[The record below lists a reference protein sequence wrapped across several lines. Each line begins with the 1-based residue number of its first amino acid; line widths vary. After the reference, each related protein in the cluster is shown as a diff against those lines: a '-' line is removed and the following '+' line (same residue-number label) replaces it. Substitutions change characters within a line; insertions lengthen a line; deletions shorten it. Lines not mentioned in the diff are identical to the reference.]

1 MSYLVISFSHK
12 NIDIKMREKLAFNG
26 EEDKERYL
34 KQILENEHTKEAV
47 VLSTCNRVEIVTR
60 SSNINNSARNIIE
73 KLSAY
78 SGLDFDTL
86 YERADI
92 YDNDGAVHHLFSVA
106 SALDS
111 LVIGETQ
118 IVGQLK
124 DAFRFSQAKGHCSTN
139 ITRVMTYAFKCAANV
154 RNATSLGTG
163 SVSVA
168 STAVAKAKAII
179 GNTKGVKALVIG
191 AGEMSELTIKHLL
204 SSGFDVV
211 LTSRDIK
218 KAQNLANTFLTE
230 SAKAQEVKVDV
241 EPYSEL
247 TNLLAQIPVMITATS
262 APYPIITKENAPSS
276 LINRYWFDIAVPRD
290 IDENISLSGLE
301 VFTVDDLQDI
311 VNENMSLRAEQAKT
325 AYGIVSRMSMEF
337 FEWLKSLEIEP
348 VVKNLYLKGE
358 TIIDK
363 KVKNAI
369 KKGYI
374 RADEEE
380 NIRKLCQTVITE
392 YLHNPSRQLKDIS
405 KNMECDVVVST
416 VQNMF
421 GLSNDSNLSNKYK
434 CDHITKN

>member
-1 MSYLVISFSHK
+1 MSYLIISFSHK
-12 NIDIKMREKLAFNG
+12 NIDIKMREKLAFG
-26 EEDKERYL
+26 SDEDKDRFL
-34 KQILENEHTKEAV
+34 KQILENQHTKEAV
-47 VLSTCNRVEIVTR
+47 LLSTCNRVEIITR
-60 SSNINNSARNIIE
+60 SSNIKISAKDIIE
-73 KLSAY
+73 KLAFY
-78 SGLDFDTL
+78 SKVDFDML
-86 YERADI
+86 YDRADI

-124 DAFRFSQAKGHCSTN
+124 DAFRFSQAKEHCSTN
-139 ITRVMTYAFKCAANV
+139 IVRVMNYAFKCAANV

-168 STAVAKAKAII
+168 STAVAKAKEII

-218 KAQNLANTFLTE
+218 KAQNLASTFE
-230 SAKAQEVKVDV
+230 SNVAV

-247 TNLLAQIPVMITATS
+247 SNLLSQIPVMITATS
-262 APYPIITKENAPSS
+262 APYPIITKDNAPSS
-276 LINRYWFDIAVPRD
+276 SINRYWFDIAVPRD
-290 IDENISLSGLE
+290 IDENISLHGLE
-301 VFTVDDLQDI
+301 IFSVDDLQDI

-337 FEWLKSLEIEP
+337 FEWLKSLEMEP
-348 VVKNLYLKGE
+348 IVKNLYVKGE

-369 KKGYI
+369 KKGFI
-374 RADEEE
+374 NAQDEE

-392 YLHNPSRQLKDIS
+392 YLHTPSKRLKDIS

-421 GLSNDSNLSNKYK
+421 GLNNDSNISNKYK
-434 CDHITKN
+434 CDHLTKN

>member
-60 SSNINNSARNIIE
+60 SSNINNSAKNIIE

-139 ITRVMTYAFKCAANV
+139 ITRVMHYAFKCAANV
-154 RNATSLGTG
+154 RTATSLGTG

-168 STAVAKAKAII
+168 STAVAKAKDII

-211 LTSRDIK
+211 LTSRDLK
-218 KAQNLANTFLTE
+218 KAQILADTFET
-230 SAKAQEVKVDV
+230 KIEVV
-241 EPYSEL
+241 PYSEL
-247 TNLLAQIPVMITATS
+247 SNLLSQIPVMITATS

-276 LINRYWFDIAVPRD
+276 SINRYWFDIAVPRD

-421 GLSNDSNLSNKYK
+421 GLSNDSNVSNKYK

>member
-12 NIDIKMREKLAFNG
+12 NIDIKMREKLAFG
-26 EEDKERYL
+26 SDEDKDRFL
-34 KQILENEHTKEAV
+34 KQILENDHTKEAV
-47 VLSTCNRVEIVTR
+47 LLSTCNRVEIITR
-60 SSNINNSARNIIE
+60 SSNIKISARNIIE
-73 KLSAY
+73 KLAFY
-78 SGLDFDTL
+78 SKLDFDTL
-86 YERADI
+86 YNRADI

-139 ITRVMTYAFKCAANV
+139 ITRVMHYAFKCAANV

-168 STAVAKAKAII
+168 STAVAKAKEII
-179 GNTKGVKALVIG
+179 GNTKDVKALVIG

-218 KAQNLANTFLTE
+218 KAQNLAATFDIE
-230 SAKAQEVKVDV
+230 ISV

-247 TNLLAQIPVMITATS
+247 TNLLAKIPVMITATS

-276 LINRYWFDIAVPRD
+276 PIARYWFDIAVPRD

-301 VFTVDDLQDI
+301 IFSVDDLQDI

-348 VVKNLYLKGE
+348 VVKNLYVKGE

-369 KKGYI
+369 KKGFI
-374 RADEEE
+374 SAADEE

-392 YLHNPSRQLKDIS
+392 YLHNPSKQLKDIS
-405 KNMECDVVVST
+405 KNMECDIVVST

-421 GLSNDSNLSNKYK
+421 GLSNNSNLASKHK
-434 CDHITKN
+434 CDHLSKN

>member
-12 NIDIKMREKLAFNG
+12 NIDIKMREKLAFNSD
-26 EEDKERYL
+26 EDKDRFI
-34 KQILENEHTKEAV
+34 KTILENEYTKEAV
-47 VLSTCNRVEIVTR
+47 LLSTCNRVEIITR
-60 SSNINNSARNIIE
+60 SSNIKISSKDIIK
-73 KLSAY
+73 KLASY
-78 SGLDFDTL
+78 SRLDFDIL
-86 YERADI
+86 YDRADI
-92 YDNDGAVHHLFSVA
+92 YDNAGAVHHLFSVA

-139 ITRVMTYAFKCAANV
+139 ITRVMTFAFKCAANV

-168 STAVAKAKAII
+168 STAVAKAKDII

-211 LTSRDIK
+211 LTSRDLK
-218 KAQNLANTFLTE
+218 KAQNLAATFD
-230 SAKAQEVKVDV
+230 SVVSV
-241 EPYSEL
+241 EPYVEL
-247 TNLLAQIPVMITATS
+247 TQLLAKTPVMITATS
-262 APYPIITKENAPSS
+262 APYPIITKENAPSAS
-276 LINRYWFDIAVPRD
+276 IDRYWFDIAVPRD

-301 VFTVDDLQDI
+301 IFSVDDLQDI

-325 AYGIVSRMSMEF
+325 AYGIVSRMSLEF

-348 VVKNLYLKGE
+348 IVKNLYLKGE

-369 KKGYI
+369 KKGFI
-374 RADEEE
+374 RAEEEE

-392 YLHNPSRQLKDIS
+392 YLHNPSKQLKDIS
-405 KNMECDVVVST
+405 KNMECDIVVGT

-421 GLSNDSNLSNKYK
+421 GLNSDSNLPNKYK
-434 CDHITKN
+434 CDHISKN

>member
-1 MSYLVISFSHK
+1 MSYLIISFSHK
-12 NIDIKMREKLAFNG
+12 NTDIKMREKLAFSS
-26 EEDKERYL
+26 EEDKERFIKVL
-34 KQILENEHTKEAV
+34 LENESTKEV
-47 VLSTCNRVEIVTR
+47 VLLSTCNRVEIITR
-60 SSNINNSARNIIE
+60 SSNIKQSSRNIIE
-73 KLSAY
+73 KLANY
-78 SGLDFDTL
+78 SGVEFDTL
-86 YERADI
+86 YNRADI

-124 DAFRFSQAKGHCSTN
+124 DAFRFSQAKNYCGAN
-139 ITRVMTYAFKCAANV
+139 ITRVMHYAFKCAANV

-168 STAVAKAKAII
+168 STAVAKAKEII

-191 AGEMSELTIKHLL
+191 AGEMSELTVKHLI

-218 KAQNLANTFLTE
+218 KAQNLASSF
-230 SAKAQEVKVDV
+230 EVHVSV

-247 TNLLAQIPVMITATS
+247 SNLLAKIPVMITATS

-276 LINRYWFDIAVPRD
+276 SINRYWFDITVPRD
-290 IDENISLSGLE
+290 IDENISLSNLE
-301 VFTVDDLQDI
+301 VYSVDDLQDI

-325 AYGIVSRMSMEF
+325 AYGIVSRMSLEF

-348 VVKNLYLKGE
+348 MVKNLYIKGDS
-358 TIIDK
+358 IIDK

-369 KKGYI
+369 KKGFI
-374 RADEEE
+374 KAEDEE

-392 YLHNPSRQLKDIS
+392 YLHNPSKQLKDIS
-405 KNMECDVVVST
+405 KNMECDVVIGA

-421 GLSNDSNLSNKYK
+421 GLSNDSSLSNKYK
-434 CDHITKN
+434 CDHLTKN

>member
-1 MSYLVISFSHK
+1 MSYLIISFSHK
-12 NIDIKMREKLAFNG
+12 NIDIKMREKLAFG
-26 EEDKERYL
+26 SVEDKDRFIRV
-34 KQILENEHTKEAV
+34 ILENEHTKEV
-47 VLSTCNRVEIVTR
+47 VLLSTCNRVEIITR
-60 SSNINNSARNIIE
+60 STNIKVSAKNIIE
-73 KLSAY
+73 KLASY
-78 SGLDFDTL
+78 SGVDFDIL

-92 YDNDGAVHHLFSVA
+92 YDDDGAVHHLFSVA

-124 DAFRFSQAKGHCSTN
+124 DAFRFSQSKTYCGSN
-139 ITRVMTYAFKCAANV
+139 ITKVMHYAFKCAANV

-168 STAVAKAKAII
+168 STAVAKAKDII
-179 GNTKGVKALVIG
+179 RNTKGVKALVIG
-191 AGEMSELTIKHLL
+191 AGEMSELTIKHLI

-218 KAQNLANTFLTE
+218 KAQNLASSF
-230 SAKAQEVKVDV
+230 EVHVSVD
-241 EPYSEL
+241 PYSEL
-247 TNLLAQIPVMITATS
+247 ENLLEHIPVMVTATS
-262 APYPIITKENAPSS
+262 APYPIITIANAPSS
-276 LINRYWFDIAVPRD
+276 NIDRYWFDIAVPRD
-290 IDENISLSGLE
+290 IDEDISLAGLE
-301 VFTVDDLQDI
+301 IYSVDDLQDI

-325 AYGIVSRMSMEF
+325 AYGIVSRMSVEF

-348 VVKNLYLKGE
+348 VVKHLYTKGE

-374 RADEEE
+374 NASDEE

-392 YLHNPSRQLKDIS
+392 YLHNPSKRLKDIS
-405 KNMECDVVVST
+405 RNMECDIVVSAI
-416 VQNMF
+416 QNMF
-421 GLSNDSNLSNKYK
+421 SLTSESASSAKYK
-434 CDHITKN
+434 CDHLTKN

>member
-1 MSYLVISFSHK
+1 MSYLIISFSHK
-12 NIDIKMREKLAFNG
+12 NIDLKMREKLAFNSP
-26 EEDKERYL
+26 EDKERFI
-34 KQILENEHTKEAV
+34 KIILENETTKEAV
-47 VLSTCNRVEIVTR
+47 LLSTCNRVEIITR
-60 SSNINNSARNIIE
+60 SSNIKQSSKDIIE
-73 KLSAY
+73 KLATY
-78 SGLDFDTL
+78 SGLNFDIL

-124 DAFRFSQAKGHCSTN
+124 DAFRFSQAKGYCATS
-139 ITRVMTYAFKCAANV
+139 ITRVMHYAFKCAANV

-168 STAVAKAKAII
+168 STAVAKAKDII

-191 AGEMSELTIKHLL
+191 AGEMSELTVKHLI
-204 SSGFDVV
+204 SSGFDVTI
-211 LTSRDIK
+211 TSRDMK
-218 KAQNLANTFLTE
+218 KAQNLASTFEVHVNVE
-230 SAKAQEVKVDV
+230 S
-241 EPYSEL
+241 YSEL
-247 TNLLAQIPVMITATS
+247 SNLLEKIPVMITATS
-262 APYPIITKENAPSS
+262 APYPIITKQNAPSS
-276 LINRYWFDIAVPRD
+276 SISRYWFDIAVPRD
-290 IDENISLSGLE
+290 IDEDISLSNLE
-301 VFTVDDLQDI
+301 IYSVDDLQDI

-348 VVKNLYLKGE
+348 IVKNLYIKGE
-358 TIIDK
+358 EIIDK

-369 KKGYI
+369 KKGFI
-374 RADEEE
+374 NEEDEE

-405 KNMECDVVVST
+405 KNMECDVVIGT

-434 CDHITKN
+434 CDHLSKN

>member
-26 EEDKERYL
+26 DEDKDRYL

-60 SSNINNSARNIIE
+60 SSNIKNSAKNIIE
-73 KLSAY
+73 KLASY

-139 ITRVMTYAFKCAANV
+139 ITRVMHYAFKCAANV

-168 STAVAKAKAII
+168 STAVAKAKDII

-211 LTSRDIK
+211 LTSRDLK
-218 KAQNLANTFLTE
+218 KAQILADTFETNV
-230 SAKAQEVKVDV
+230 SV

-247 TNLLAQIPVMITATS
+247 SNLLSRIPVMITATS

-276 LINRYWFDIAVPRD
+276 SINRYWFDIAVPRD

-301 VFTVDDLQDI
+301 IFSVDDLQDI
-311 VNENMSLRAEQAKT
+311 VNENMSLRAEQAKM
-325 AYGIVSRMSMEF
+325 AYSIVSRMSMEF

-358 TIIDK
+358 EIIDK
-363 KVKNAI
+363 KVRNAI
-369 KKGYI
+369 KKGFI
-374 RADEEE
+374 KADEEE

-392 YLHNPSRQLKDIS
+392 YLHNPSKQLKDIS
-405 KNMECDVVVST
+405 KNMECDVVVGT

-421 GLSNDSNLSNKYK
+421 GLNNDSNLSNKYK
-434 CDHITKN
+434 CDHISKN

>member
-1 MSYLVISFSHK
+1 MSYLIISFSHK
-12 NIDIKMREKLAFNG
+12 NIDIKMREKLAFSS
-26 EEDKERYL
+26 EEDKDRFIRT
-34 KQILENEHTKEAV
+34 ILENECTKEAV
-47 VLSTCNRVEIVTR
+47 LLSTCNRVEIITR
-60 SSNINNSARNIIE
+60 SSNIKVSAKNIIE
-73 KLSAY
+73 KLASY

-86 YERADI
+86 YNRADI

-124 DAFRFSQAKGHCSTN
+124 DAFRFSQAKGHCSLS
-139 ITRVMTYAFKCAANV
+139 ITRVMQFAFKCAANV

-168 STAVAKAKAII
+168 STAVAKAKDII
-179 GNTKGVKALVIG
+179 GNTKGIKALVIG

-211 LTSRDIK
+211 LTSRDLK
-218 KAQNLANTFLTE
+218 KAQILASSFE
-230 SAKAQEVKVDV
+230 SNISV

-247 TNLLAQIPVMITATS
+247 PNLLAKIPVMITATS
-262 APYPIITKENAPSS
+262 APYPIITRENAPTSS
-276 LINRYWFDIAVPRD
+276 INRYWFDIAVPRD
-290 IDENISLSGLE
+290 IDENISMSGLE
-301 VFTVDDLQDI
+301 IFSVDDLQDI

-348 VVKNLYLKGE
+348 VVKNLYVKGE
-358 TIIDK
+358 VIIDK

-369 KKGYI
+369 KKGFI
-374 RADEEE
+374 KKEDEE
-380 NIRKLCQTVITE
+380 NIKKLCQTVITE
-392 YLHNPSRQLKDIS
+392 YLHNPSKQLKDIS
-405 KNMECDVVVST
+405 KNMECDIVIGT

-421 GLSNDSNLSNKYK
+421 GLNRDSISSSKYK
-434 CDHITKN
+434 CEHLTKN

>member
-1 MSYLVISFSHK
+1 MSYLIISFSHK
-12 NIDIKMREKLAFNG
+12 NTDIKMREKLAFSSEG
-26 EEDKERYL
+26 DKERFIKVL
-34 KQILENEHTKEAV
+34 LDNESTKEV
-47 VLSTCNRVEIVTR
+47 VLLSTCNRVEIITR
-60 SSNINNSARNIIE
+60 SSNIKQSSRNIIE
-73 KLSAY
+73 KLANY
-78 SGLDFDTL
+78 SGVEFDTL
-86 YERADI
+86 YNRADI

-124 DAFRFSQAKGHCSTN
+124 DAFRFSQAKNYCGAN
-139 ITRVMTYAFKCAANV
+139 ITRVMHYAFKCAANV

-168 STAVAKAKAII
+168 STAVAKAKEII

-191 AGEMSELTIKHLL
+191 AGEMSELTVKHLI

-218 KAQNLANTFLTE
+218 KAQNLASSF
-230 SAKAQEVKVDV
+230 EVHVSV

-247 TNLLAQIPVMITATS
+247 SNLLAKTPVMITATS

-276 LINRYWFDIAVPRD
+276 SIDRYWFDIAVPRD
-290 IDENISLSGLE
+290 IDENISLSNLE
-301 VFTVDDLQDI
+301 VYSVDDLQDI

-325 AYGIVSRMSMEF
+325 AYGIVSRMSLEF

-348 VVKNLYLKGE
+348 MVKNLYVKGDS
-358 TIIDK
+358 IIDK

-369 KKGYI
+369 KKGFI
-374 RADEEE
+374 KAEDEE

-392 YLHNPSRQLKDIS
+392 YLHNPSKQLKDIS
-405 KNMECDVVVST
+405 KNMECDVVIGA

-421 GLSNDSNLSNKYK
+421 GLSNDSSLSNKYK
-434 CDHITKN
+434 CDHLTKN

>member
-12 NIDIKMREKLAFNG
+12 NIDIKMREKLAFSST
-26 EEDKERYL
+26 EDKDRFIRVL
-34 KQILENEHTKEAV
+34 LEHECTKEV
-47 VLSTCNRVEIVTR
+47 VLLSTCNRVEIITR
-60 SSNINNSARNIIE
+60 SSSIKASARNIIE
-73 KLSAY
+73 KLASY
-78 SGLDFDTL
+78 SGVDFDVL

-124 DAFRFSQAKGHCSTN
+124 DAFRFSQSKNYCSSN
-139 ITRVMTYAFKCAANV
+139 ITRVMHYAFKCAANV

-168 STAVAKAKAII
+168 STAVAKAKDII
-179 GNTKGVKALVIG
+179 KNTKGVKALVIG
-191 AGEMSELTIKHLL
+191 AGEMSELTIKHLI

-211 LTSRDIK
+211 LTSRDLK
-218 KAQNLANTFLTE
+218 KAQILANSF
-230 SAKAQEVKVDV
+230 EVHVSV

-247 TNLLAQIPVMITATS
+247 SNLLAKIPVMITATA

-276 LINRYWFDIAVPRD
+276 SMDRYWFDIAVPRD
-290 IDENISLSGLE
+290 IDENISLNGLE
-301 VFTVDDLQDI
+301 IYSVDDLQDI

-325 AYGIVSRMSMEF
+325 AYSIVSRMSVEF

-348 VVKNLYLKGE
+348 VVKHLYVKGE
-358 TIIDK
+358 DIIDK

-369 KKGYI
+369 KKGFI
-374 RADEEE
+374 SASDEE

-392 YLHNPSRQLKDIS
+392 YLHNPSKQLKDIS
-405 KNMECDVVVST
+405 KNMECDIVVGA

-421 GLSNDSNLSNKYK
+421 GLTSDSNRSNKYR
-434 CDHITKN
+434 CDHLIKN

>member
-12 NIDIKMREKLAFNG
+12 NIDIKMREKLAFNSD
-26 EEDKERYL
+26 EEKDRFI
-34 KQILENEHTKEAV
+34 KQILENQHTKEAV
-47 VLSTCNRVEIVTR
+47 LLSTCNRVEIITR
-60 SSNINNSARNIIE
+60 SSNIKISARDIIE
-73 KLSAY
+73 KLATHSKV
-78 SGLDFDTL
+78 DFDIL
-86 YERADI
+86 YDRADI

-139 ITRVMTYAFKCAANV
+139 ITRVMTFAFKCAANV

-168 STAVAKAKAII
+168 STAVAKAKDII

-204 SSGFDVV
+204 SSGFDVA
-211 LTSRDIK
+211 LTSRDLK
-218 KAQNLANTFLTE
+218 KAQNLATTFE
-230 SAKAQEVKVDV
+230 SKIDV

-247 TNLLAQIPVMITATS
+247 TNLLAKIPVMITATS

-276 LINRYWFDIAVPRD
+276 SIERYWFDIAVPRD

-301 VFTVDDLQDI
+301 IFSVDDLQDI

-348 VVKNLYLKGE
+348 IVKNLYLKGE
-358 TIIDK
+358 DIIDK
-363 KVKNAI
+363 KIKSAI
-369 KKGYI
+369 KKGFI
-374 RADEEE
+374 KADDEE

-392 YLHNPSRQLKDIS
+392 YLHTPSKKLKDIS
-405 KNMECDVVVST
+405 KNMECDMVVGT

-421 GLSNDSNLSNKYK
+421 GLSNDSSLPNKYK
-434 CDHITKN
+434 CDHLSKN

>member
-26 EEDKERYL
+26 DEDKDRYL

-60 SSNINNSARNIIE
+60 SSNIKNSAKNIIE
-73 KLSAY
+73 KLASY

-139 ITRVMTYAFKCAANV
+139 ITRVMHYAFKCAANV

-168 STAVAKAKAII
+168 STAVAKAKDII

-211 LTSRDIK
+211 LTSRDLK
-218 KAQNLANTFLTE
+218 KAQILADTFDTNV
-230 SAKAQEVKVDV
+230 SV

-247 TNLLAQIPVMITATS
+247 SNLLSRIPVMITATS

-276 LINRYWFDIAVPRD
+276 SIARYWFDIAVPRD

-301 VFTVDDLQDI
+301 IFSVDDLQDI
-311 VNENMSLRAEQAKT
+311 VNENMSLRAEQAKM
-325 AYGIVSRMSMEF
+325 AYSIVSRMSMEF

-358 TIIDK
+358 EIIDK

-369 KKGYI
+369 KKGFI
-374 RADEEE
+374 KADEEE

-392 YLHNPSRQLKDIS
+392 YLHNPSKQLKDIS
-405 KNMECDVVVST
+405 KNMECDVVVGT
-416 VQNMF
+416 VQNIF
-421 GLSNDSNLSNKYK
+421 GLNSDSNLSNKYK
-434 CDHITKN
+434 CDHISKN

>member
-12 NIDIKMREKLAFNG
+12 NIDIKMREKLAFNSD
-26 EEDKERYL
+26 EEKDRFI
-34 KQILENEHTKEAV
+34 KQILENQHTKEAV
-47 VLSTCNRVEIVTR
+47 LLSTCNRVEIITR
-60 SSNINNSARNIIE
+60 SSNIKISARDIIE
-73 KLSAY
+73 KLATHSKV
-78 SGLDFDTL
+78 DFELL
-86 YERADI
+86 YDRADI

-139 ITRVMTYAFKCAANV
+139 ITRVMTFAFKCAANV

-168 STAVAKAKAII
+168 STAVAKAKDII

-191 AGEMSELTIKHLL
+191 AGEMSELTIKHLI

-211 LTSRDIK
+211 LTSRDLK
-218 KAQNLANTFLTE
+218 KAQILADTF
-230 SAKAQEVKVDV
+230 DV
-241 EPYSEL
+241 NVSVQPYSEL
-247 TNLLAQIPVMITATS
+247 SNLLAITPVMITATS

-276 LINRYWFDIAVPRD
+276 SIARYWFDIAVPRD

-301 VFTVDDLQDI
+301 IFSVDDLQDI

-348 VVKNLYLKGE
+348 VVKNLYVKGE

-369 KKGYI
+369 KKGFI
-374 RADEEE
+374 KADDEE

-392 YLHNPSRQLKDIS
+392 YLHSPSKKLKDIS
-405 KNMECDVVVST
+405 KNMECDIVVST

-421 GLSNDSNLSNKYK
+421 GLSNDSSLSNKYK
-434 CDHITKN
+434 CDHISKN

>member
-12 NIDIKMREKLAFNG
+12 NIDIKMREKLAFNSD
-26 EEDKERYL
+26 EEKDRFI
-34 KQILENEHTKEAV
+34 KQILENQHTKEAV
-47 VLSTCNRVEIVTR
+47 LLSTCNRVEIITR
-60 SSNINNSARNIIE
+60 SSNIKISARDIIE
-73 KLSAY
+73 KLATHSKV
-78 SGLDFDTL
+78 DFDIL
-86 YERADI
+86 YDRADI

-139 ITRVMTYAFKCAANV
+139 ITRVMTFAFKCAANV

-168 STAVAKAKAII
+168 STAVAKAKDII

-204 SSGFDVV
+204 SSGFDVA
-211 LTSRDIK
+211 LTSRDLK
-218 KAQNLANTFLTE
+218 KAQNLATTFE
-230 SAKAQEVKVDV
+230 SKIDV

-247 TNLLAQIPVMITATS
+247 TNLLAKIPVMITATS

-276 LINRYWFDIAVPRD
+276 SINRYWFDIAVPRD

-301 VFTVDDLQDI
+301 IFSVDDLQDI

-348 VVKNLYLKGE
+348 IVKNLYLKGE
-358 TIIDK
+358 DIIDK
-363 KVKNAI
+363 KIKSAI
-369 KKGYI
+369 KKGFI
-374 RADEEE
+374 KADDEE

-392 YLHNPSRQLKDIS
+392 YLHTPSKKLKDIS
-405 KNMECDVVVST
+405 KNMECDMVVGT

-421 GLSNDSNLSNKYK
+421 GLSNDSSLPNKYK
-434 CDHITKN
+434 CDHLSKN

>member
-1 MSYLVISFSHK
+1 MSYLIISFSHK
-12 NIDIKMREKLAFNG
+12 NIDLKMREKLAFNSF
-26 EEDKERYL
+26 EDKERFIKL
-34 KQILENEHTKEAV
+34 ILENETTKEAV
-47 VLSTCNRVEIVTR
+47 LLSTCNRVEIITR
-60 SSNINNSARNIIE
+60 SSNIKQSSKDIIE
-73 KLSAY
+73 KLATY
-78 SGLDFDTL
+78 SGLDFDIL
-86 YERADI
+86 YKRADI

-124 DAFRFSQAKGHCSTN
+124 DAFRFSQAKGYCATN
-139 ITRVMTYAFKCAANV
+139 ITRVMHYAFKCAANV

-168 STAVAKAKAII
+168 STAVAKAKDII
-179 GNTKGVKALVIG
+179 GNTKGIKALVIG
-191 AGEMSELTIKHLL
+191 AGEMSELTVKHLI
-204 SSGFDVV
+204 SSGFDVTI
-211 LTSRDIK
+211 TSRDMK
-218 KAQNLANTFLTE
+218 KAQNLASTF
-230 SAKAQEVKVDV
+230 EVHVNV

-247 TNLLAQIPVMITATS
+247 SKLLEKTPIMITATS

-276 LINRYWFDIAVPRD
+276 SIDRYWFDIAVPRD
-290 IDENISLSGLE
+290 IDEDISLSNLE
-301 VFTVDDLQDI
+301 IYSVDDLQDI

-348 VVKNLYLKGE
+348 LVKNLYVKGE
-358 TIIDK
+358 EIIDK

-369 KKGYI
+369 KKGFI
-374 RADEEE
+374 SAKDEE

-405 KNMECDVVVST
+405 KNMECDVVIGT

-434 CDHITKN
+434 CDHLTKN